1 MLKLK
6 YINRLSKI
14 IRKYFPEKEN
24 KAFIFGSSIQC
35 EKFWD
40 IDVGILG
47 EVSHKKLR
55 NLKEELE
62 KSTFPFL
69 VDLVDFNNV
78 EKDFQDSVIFHQ
90 EKTWI

>member
-1 MLKLK
+1 MIKTK

-14 IRKYFPEKEN
+14 IRKYFPKEEN
-24 KAFIFGSSIQC
+24 KVFLFGSSIQC

-40 IDVGILG
+40 IDVGLLG
-47 EVSHKKLR
+47 EINPQKLR

-62 KSTFPFL
+62 TSTFPFL

-78 EKDFQDSVIFHQ
+78 KKDFQDSVIFHQ
-90 EKTWI
+90 EKRWI